1 MPAPIVVFAYNRP
14 DHLQRT
20 LTALRQNPL
29 ADQSDLFIYC
39 DGAKTPH
46 QQAAMNAT
54 RAVAD
59 AVTGFAKITVI
70 KRESNWGLAKN
81 IVDGVTQIVQD
92 YGRII
97 VVEDDILTSPHF
109 LTYMNGA
116 LDLYDGNPKVACIS
130 GWCFP
135 HDVPNPPET
144 FFLKG
149 ADCWGWATWAD
160 KWALYNPDS
169 RFLLQEIR
177 SRKLER
183 EFDLDGAYDYVGM
196 LKHEIAGYVNSW
208 AIRWRASAFLADTYC
223 LYPERS
229 LVENIGL
236 DGSGT
241 HCGDSAITKQ
251 TVSQM
256 PPSLQK
262 IPAGNNQ
269 QMHCAI
275 QTWLREFKKNTFK
288 HFLLH
293 HCPWLLLLRN
303 KIRKAINIMRQ

>member
-39 DGAKTPH
+39 DGAKAPH
-46 QQAAMNAT
+46 QQATVDAT

-59 AVTGFAKITVI
+59 AITGFAKITVI

-160 KWALYNPDS
+160 KWAIYNPDA
-169 RFLLQEIR
+169 E
-177 SRKLER
+177 
-183 EFDLDGAYDYVGM
+183 GM
-196 LKHEIAGYVNSW
+196 LKNIRHENKAKEFDIGGHYDYTAMLRDAARGRNNSW
-208 AIRWRASAFLADTYC
+208 AIRWYASAFLRDMYC
-223 LYPERS
+223 LYPGYS
-229 LVENIGL
+229 LVKNIGL

-241 HCGDSAITKQ
+241 HCGNMEMGEQVVSHVPTHIKPSAPTVDITMLK
-251 TVSQM
+251 SM
-256 PPSLQK
+256 QK
-262 IPAGNNQ
+262 
-269 QMHCAI
+269 
-275 QTWLREFKKNTFK
+275 WLRNNTGSRAKKIV
-288 HFLLH
+288 LDYL
-293 HCPWLLLLRN
+293 PWLRPLKK
-303 KIRKAINIMRQ
+303 KIGKIGASFL